1 MSQRLIKLPLPV
13 QRLLT
18 TRVEVHGT
26 AQCYIC
32 ASSVLTFKKKSFCKA
47 MYDINQWKNVVSII
61 FTVYLQQINTISC
74 FHIKPNWHVDSSFKT
89 FYSLVSLERKKKTC
103 NHNKEPLPNYR
114 ESSCHVLHQFGDV
127 RECSP
132 PQPCWKLNRYCG
144 NGWND
149 GFVTASSGQK
159 LKLLICT

>member
-18 TRVEVHGT
+18 TRVEAHGT

-32 ASSVLTFKKKSFCKA
+32 ASSVLTLKKKSFCKA

-74 FHIKPNWHVDSSFKT
+74 FHIKPN
-89 FYSLVSLERKKKTC
+89 
-103 NHNKEPLPNYR
+103 
-114 ESSCHVLHQFGDV
+114 
-127 RECSP
+127 
-132 PQPCWKLNRYCG
+132 
-144 NGWND
+144 
-149 GFVTASSGQK
+149 
-159 LKLLICT
+159 